1 MRNPEQPYGAPQGGS
16 YFISRRFLFSPFA
29 SLLQKSPR
37 HPTALVPEDLLLPL
51 RPLSLHPSPGPST
64 TAPALYRHTML
75 GTMVLRRHS
84 QTWYM
89 CSSPCLL
96 SHRGRGVAG
105 VVGPVVGGEFQL
117 IQFLF
122 SFMAWAG
129 PRCTSLGR
137 QTTPASLYCA
147 SFSTA
152 VALRVTIEITGPR

>member
-1 MRNPEQPYGAPQGGS
+1 MRNPEQAYGAPQGGS
-16 YFISRRFLFSPFA
+16 YFILRPFLFSPFA

-37 HPTALVPEDLLLPL
+37 HPMALVPEGLLPL

-96 SHRGRGVAG
+96 SRRWMGVAG

-129 PRCTSLGR
+129 PRHTFLGR
-137 QTTPASLYCA
+137 QTTPASLHCA

-152 VALRVTIEITGPR
+152 VALRVTIEIIGPR